1 MLSEIKS
8 SCLWTH
14 CPLCQK
20 YFPALNAANSFSSFR
35 SHIRS
40 HLFIMSFLTTQTL
53 THPFI
58 SALWF
63 CLTWYNKQNLY
74 VYYRKVQ
81 AHRKVVRQSWWS
93 LIYPST
99 RFNIVPLL
107 SLPFYGWTLL
117 STGFPGGSAAKHPPA
132 VQGLQL
138 QSLGGE
144 SPGGGHGNPAFL
156 RILEK
161 PMGRGAWLA
170 IVHRL
175 AKSRTQLKQLNT
187 HALLSKVATILTFYP
202 VCVCVCVC
210 VRAKSGS
217 LRPHGL

>member
-74 VYYRKVQ
+74 VYYRKVE

-99 RFNIVPLL
+99 RFNTVPLL
-107 SLPFYGWTLL
+107 SLPFYGWALL
-117 STGFPGGSAAKHPPA
+117 STGFPGGSAVKHPPA

-138 QSLGGE
+138 QSRGDPWRRARQPSIPENIGE
-144 SPGGGHGNPAFL
+144 AHGQRSLAGYSPQACK
-156 RILEK
+156 E
-161 PMGRGAWLA
+161 
-170 IVHRL
+170 
-175 AKSRTQLKQLNT
+175 SDTT
-187 HALLSKVATILTFYP
+187 EAT
-202 VCVCVCVC
+202 
-210 VRAKSGS
+210 
-217 LRPHGL
+217 